1 MKFTAKLIKKL
12 PIQKGQGKNGE
23 WQKIELVFLTEDSYP
38 KEICVQ
44 AFGERVDEYSKL
56 NNNGM
61 YEVNI
66 NIESR
71 EYNGRYFTNVS
82 AWRID
87 ALGDQSIQNNQPAP
101 TPPPV
106 DFGAENNDDL
116 PF

>member
-56 NNNGM
+56 NDNGM

-82 AWRID
+82 AWKID
-87 ALGDQSIQNNQPAP
+87 VLGGQSMQNNQPAP

-106 DFGAENNDDL
+106 DFNSDDNDDL